1 MANELKLTRAQ
12 LASFLKDPQQIKQ
25 FERLFSVASGLE
37 STSTDPNPLE
47 LAIKSPAN
55 TPNNSVSTDY
65 IDLNKNAPHTEKK
78 ARLHWDEPNQTASIG
93 MDYGV
98 TQQIGMETYARVQ
111 NLTGATITKGSP
123 VGFVGAGT
131 NNTLQV
137 SNYLADGTLSSLYIL
152 GVMSHDLPDSGEVG
166 YCTVWGHVN
175 GIDTTG
181 VSVSETWSVGDI
193 LYCHPTQAGKLTNV
207 KPTAPNNVIPIAAVL
222 QVDATNGEIF
232 VRPTIEQQEYYG
244 VFTKTTDQAAAAINT
259 AYDITFDNT
268 QIANGISIGSPTSR
282 IVVAQSGLYRFDA
295 TIQLTSTSASAKT
308 FWAWFRKNGVNI
320 DNSSRLIS
328 VDINGGYTTLALSRV
343 ISLAA
348 NDYVT
353 LAFAVNDITLSV
365 DFFAATAFAPAS
377 PSVILNVTQVQQ

>member
-25 FERLFSVASGLE
+25 FERLFGVASNLE
-37 STSTDPNPLE
+37 ATSTDPNPLD
-47 LAIKSPAN
+47 LAIRSPSY
-55 TPNNSVSTDY
+55 TPHTSLSADY
-65 IDLNKNAPHTEKK
+65 IDLNKNAPHVQLK
-78 ARLHWDEPNQTASIG
+78 ARLQWDEPNQTASVG

-98 TQQIGMETYARVQ
+98 IQQIGMETYARVQ

-137 SNYLADGTLSSLYIL
+137 SNYLADGTLPSLYIL
-152 GVMSHDLPDSGEVG
+152 GIMSHDLPDSGEVG
-166 YCTVWGHVN
+166 YCTVWGHIN
-175 GIDTTG
+175 NINTTG
-181 VSVSETWSVGDI
+181 ANVSETWAIGDI
-193 LYCHPTQAGKLTNV
+193 LYCHPTQAGKLTKV

-222 QVDATNGEIF
+222 KVDSINGEIF

-244 VFTKTTDQAAAAINT
+244 VFTKTTDQVPAAINT

-268 QIANGISIGSPTSR
+268 QIANGISIGTPASR
-282 IVVAQSGLYRFDA
+282 IVVSQSGLYRFDA
-295 TIQLTSTSASAKT
+295 TIQLTSGSSSAKNIYL
-308 FWAWFRKNGVNI
+308 WFRKNGTDI
-320 DNSSRLIS
+320 ANSSRLVS
-328 VDINGGYTTLALSRV
+328 VDINGGYVPITLTRV

-353 LAFAVNDITLSV
+353 IAFASNDVNITVDSV
-365 DFFAATAFAPAS
+365 PATAFAPAS
-377 PSVILNVTQVQQ
+377 PAVVLNVTQVQQ